1 MDGGGM
7 ITLRVRTQASSN
19 PLPQRSKSINSIHK
33 RRQEVQ
39 KGWTRRVRMEMANKK
54 SPPIAQRLTILITM
68 TVRSMYLNI
77 ILMKTFKIQSK

>member
-19 PLPQRSKSINSIHK
+19 PLPQRNKSINSIHK

-39 KGWTRRVRMEMANKK
+39 KEWTRRVRMEMAIKK
-54 SPPIAQRLTILITM
+54 SPPIAQKLTILITM